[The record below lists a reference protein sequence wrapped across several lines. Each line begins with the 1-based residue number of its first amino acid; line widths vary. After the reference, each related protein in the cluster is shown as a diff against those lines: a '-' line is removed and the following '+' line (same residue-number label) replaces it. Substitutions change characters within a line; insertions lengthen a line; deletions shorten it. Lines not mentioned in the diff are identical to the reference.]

1 MIKNKRH
8 ILSVLVLLLFMV
20 LVTGC
25 GQEELDT
32 LANGT
37 LRLSIGQASQK
48 VETRA
53 TPAQLGKPVVENFK
67 LRVQRSGSDVIFYD
81 GQFVEELEIR
91 VGTCDITAYYGENV
105 VVGKDAP
112 YYEGVATAEIE
123 KDQSTSVTIPCRVA
137 NALVSVVF
145 GRDEE
150 EKLRFDK
157 FYTDYGLIVKN
168 GDYSLIITKDEVE
181 SSIYFPAGT
190 DPTLIFY
197 GTLKE
202 ENDKLVWCELAS
214 ESLPA
219 VFEAAD
225 HAIVTLSLPA
235 PESALNVDI
244 AKVEVVTESM
254 VETIPLSW
262 LPIST
267 ATAQHHYDSQGIL
280 MGTDV
285 IFSNSYPG
293 MQWKAVV
300 TNAKGEELRTV
311 SGTGELKSTYD
322 SSSGWP
328 YLPSGD
334 YKATFYLEDEGTFNK
349 VGSRDFSVGKPELK
363 LLLGGYSSYTKYL
376 EGDIDAANG
385 CDRKTIYDISVMFN
399 VSEALLAIFPY
410 TFTFQY
416 ASKAVEKVATG
427 KNTFKMSAPL
437 TNQAVSLTPYR
448 LKADASFDG
457 VSVNNYKDFHIT
469 GLPVTYAPP
478 KKETGWVAGTDYV
491 TFSDNEVKLGNRGS
505 LQAHYN
511 ESINNLDFAIL
522 HNTVVALDY
531 NFMIHPATEG
541 TTLTISVGEDV
552 ILSIR
557 EEGGLANSSDYPHK
571 GTNNVTLSSNAVEV
585 KCLNSYGGSK
595 TYTSIYSLAFKYS
608 K

>member
-1 MIKNKRH
+1 MNNNKRN
-8 ILSVLVLLLFMV
+8 ILYLLISLFTMAIM
-20 LVTGC
+20 GAC
-25 GQEELDT
+25 SQEEIDT

-37 LRLSIGQASQK
+37 LRLSIGHAGPK
-48 VETRA
+48 AETRA
-53 TPAQLGKPVVENFK
+53 TPAQLGKPLADKFN
-67 LRVQRSGSDVIFYD
+67 LRVQRSGSDMVFYED
-81 GQFVEELEIR
+81 KFVSDLELK
-91 VGTCDITAYYGENV
+91 VGTYDITAYYGEDV
-105 VVGKDAP
+105 VIGKDAP
-112 YYEGVATAEIE
+112 YYEGVATALIE
-123 KDQSTSVTIPCRVA
+123 EDKSTSVTIPCRVA
-137 NALVSVVF
+137 NALISVIF
-145 GRDEE
+145 GRDEVE
-150 EKLRFDK
+150 RKRFDR
-157 FYTDYGLIVKN
+157 FYSDYGLIVKM
-168 GDYSLIITKDEVE
+168 GDHSLALTADEVE
-181 SSIYFPAGT
+181 SSIYFPAGST
-190 DPTLIFY
+190 PTLIFY

-202 ENDKLVWCELAS
+202 NDELVWCELS
-214 ESLPA
+214 STSLPIPFA
-219 VFEAAD
+219 AAD
-225 HAIVTLSLPA
+225 HAIVTLNLPD

-244 AKVEVVTESM
+244 TKVEVVTESM

-322 SSSGWP
+322 SSSDWP

-399 VSEALLAIFPY
+399 VSEVLLAIFPY

>member
-1 MIKNKRH
+1 MSNNKRN
-8 ILSVLVLLLFMV
+8 ILYLLISLFTMAIM
-20 LVTGC
+20 GAC
-25 GQEELDT
+25 SQEEIDA

-37 LRLSIGQASQK
+37 LRLSIGHAGPK
-48 VETRA
+48 AETRA
-53 TPAQLGKPVVENFK
+53 TPAQLGKPLADNFN
-67 LRVQRSGSDVIFYD
+67 LRVQRSGSDMVFYED
-81 GQFVEELEIR
+81 KVVSDLELK
-91 VGTCDITAYYGENV
+91 VGTYDITAYYGEDV
-105 VVGKDAP
+105 VIGKDAP
-112 YYEGVATAEIE
+112 YYEGVATALIE
-123 KDQSTSVTIPCRVA
+123 EDKSTSVTIPCRVA
-137 NALVSVVF
+137 NALISVIF
-145 GRDEE
+145 GRDEVE
-150 EKLRFDK
+150 RKRFDR
-157 FYTDYGLIVKN
+157 FYSDYGLIVKM
-168 GDYSLIITKDEVE
+168 GDHSLALTADEVE
-181 SSIYFPAGT
+181 SSIYFPAGST
-190 DPTLIFY
+190 PTLIFY

-202 ENDKLVWCELAS
+202 NDELVWCELS
-214 ESLPA
+214 STSLPIPFA
-219 VFEAAD
+219 AAD
-225 HAIVTLSLPA
+225 HAIVTLNLPD

-244 AKVEVVTESM
+244 TKVEVVTESM

-285 IFSNSYPG
+285 TFSDSYPG

-322 SSSGWP
+322 SSSDWP

-427 KNTFKMSAPL
+427 KNTFKMSTPL

-491 TFSDNEVKLGNRGS
+491 TFSDGEVKLGERGWLDDHYDEYIYNR
-505 LQAHYN
+505 
-511 ESINNLDFAIL
+511 DFAIPKFTL
-522 HNTVVALDY
+522 VALDY
-531 NFMIHPATEG
+531 DIMIYPATIG
-541 TTLTISVGEDV
+541 TTLMISLGEDFL
-552 ILSIR
+552 LSKR
-557 EEGGLANSSDYPHK
+557 EDGGSFNEHPYSGSTMVELSDD
-571 GTNNVTLSSNAVEV
+571 AVELN
-585 KCLNSYGGSK
+585 CLNSYGGSM
-595 TYTSIYSLAFKYS
+595 TYSCIYSLSLKYG

>member
-1 MIKNKRH
+1 MAIMGAC
-8 ILSVLVLLLFMV
+8 S
-20 LVTGC
+20 
-25 GQEELDT
+25 QEEIDT
-32 LANGT
+32 LAKGT
-37 LRLSIGQASQK
+37 LRLSIGHAGPK
-48 VETRA
+48 AETRA
-53 TPAQLGKPVVENFK
+53 TPAQLGKPLADKFN
-67 LRVQRSGSDVIFYD
+67 LRVQRSGSDMVFYED
-81 GQFVEELEIR
+81 KFVSDLELK
-91 VGTCDITAYYGENV
+91 VGTYDITAYYGEDV
-105 VVGKDAP
+105 VIGKDAP
-112 YYEGVATAEIE
+112 YYEGVATALIE
-123 KDQSTSVTIPCRVA
+123 EDKSTSVTIPCRVA
-137 NALVSVVF
+137 NALISVIF
-145 GRDEE
+145 GRDEVE
-150 EKLRFDK
+150 RKRFDR
-157 FYTDYGLIVKN
+157 FYSDYGLIVKM
-168 GDYSLIITKDEVE
+168 GDHSLALTADEVE
-181 SSIYFPAGT
+181 SSIYFPAGSI
-190 DPTLIFY
+190 PTLIFY

-202 ENDKLVWCELAS
+202 NDELVWCELS
-214 ESLPA
+214 STSLPVPFA
-219 VFEAAD
+219 AAD
-225 HAIVTLSLPA
+225 HAIVTLNLPD

-244 AKVEVVTESM
+244 TKVEVVTESM

-322 SSSGWP
+322 SSSDWP

-334 YKATFYLEDEGTFNK
+334 YKATFYLENEGTFNK

-448 LKADASFDG
+448 LKADATFDG
-457 VSVNNYKDFHIT
+457 IVVSSHKDFYIT

-491 TFSDNEVKLGNRGS
+491 TFSGNEVKLGERGW
-505 LQAHYN
+505 LTAHYN
-511 ESINNLDFAIL
+511 EYIHNLDFAIP
-522 HNTVVALDY
+522 HNTGVAMDY
-531 NFMIHPATEG
+531 SFMIHPATEG
-541 TTLTISVGEDV
+541 TTLTITVGEDV
-552 ILSIR
+552 ILSKR
-557 EEGGLANSSDYPHK
+557 EEGGLANSSDYPHQ
-571 GTNNVTLSSNAVEV
+571 GTNVVSLSGSAVEI
-585 KCLNSYGGSK
+585 KCLNSYGGSA

-608 K
+608 N

>member
-1 MIKNKRH
+1 MSNNKQN
-8 ILSVLVLLLFMV
+8 ILYLLISLFTMAIM
-20 LVTGC
+20 GAC
-25 GQEELDT
+25 SQEEIDT

-37 LRLSIGQASQK
+37 LRLSIGHAGPK
-48 VETRA
+48 AETRA
-53 TPAQLGKPVVENFK
+53 TPAQLGKPLADKFN
-67 LRVQRSGSDVIFYD
+67 LRVQRSGSDMVFYED
-81 GQFVEELEIR
+81 KFVSDLELK
-91 VGTCDITAYYGENV
+91 VGTYDITAYYGEDV
-105 VVGKDAP
+105 VIGKDAP
-112 YYEGVATAEIE
+112 YYEGVATALIE
-123 KDQSTSVTIPCRVA
+123 EDKSTSVTIPCRVA
-137 NALVSVVF
+137 NALISVIF
-145 GRDEE
+145 GRDEVE
-150 EKLRFDK
+150 RKRFDR
-157 FYTDYGLIVKN
+157 FYSDYGLIVKM
-168 GDYSLIITKDEVE
+168 GDHSLALTADEVE
-181 SSIYFPAGT
+181 SSIYFPAGST
-190 DPTLIFY
+190 PTLIFY

-202 ENDKLVWCELAS
+202 NDELVWCELS
-214 ESLPA
+214 STSLPVPFA
-219 VFEAAD
+219 AAD
-225 HAIVTLSLPA
+225 HAIVTLNLPD

-244 AKVEVVTESM
+244 TKVEVVTESM

-322 SSSGWP
+322 SSSDWP

-334 YKATFYLEDEGTFNK
+334 YKATFYLENEGTFNK

-416 ASKAVEKVATG
+416 ASKAVEKVAAG

-491 TFSDNEVKLGNRGS
+491 TFSDGEVKLGERGWLDDHYDEYIYNR
-505 LQAHYN
+505 
-511 ESINNLDFAIL
+511 DFAIPRFTL
-522 HNTVVALDY
+522 VALDY
-531 NFMIHPATEG
+531 DIMIYPATIG
-541 TTLTISVGEDV
+541 TTLMISLGEDFL
-552 ILSIR
+552 LSKR
-557 EEGGLANSSDYPHK
+557 EDGGSFNEHPYSGSTMVELSDD
-571 GTNNVTLSSNAVEV
+571 AVELN
-585 KCLNSYGGSK
+585 CLNSYGGSM
-595 TYTSIYSLAFKYS
+595 TYSCIYSLSLKYG

>member
-1 MIKNKRH
+1 
-8 ILSVLVLLLFMV
+8 MV
-20 LVTGC
+20 IMGAC
-25 GQEELDT
+25 SQEEIDT

-37 LRLSIGQASQK
+37 LRLSIGHAGPK
-48 VETRA
+48 AETRA
-53 TPAQLGKPVVENFK
+53 TPAQLGKPLADKFN
-67 LRVQRSGSDVIFYD
+67 LRVQRSGSDMVFYED
-81 GQFVEELEIR
+81 KFVSDLELK
-91 VGTCDITAYYGENV
+91 VGTYDITAYYGEDV
-105 VVGKDAP
+105 VIGKDAP
-112 YYEGVATAEIE
+112 YYEGVATALIE
-123 KDQSTSVTIPCRVA
+123 EDKSTSVTIPCRVA
-137 NALVSVVF
+137 NALISVIF
-145 GRDEE
+145 GRDEVE
-150 EKLRFDK
+150 RKRFDR
-157 FYTDYGLIVKN
+157 FYSDYGLIVKV
-168 GDYSLIITKDEVE
+168 GDHSLALTADEVE
-181 SSIYFPAGT
+181 SSIYFPAGSN
-190 DPTLIFY
+190 PTLIFY

-202 ENDKLVWCELAS
+202 NDELVWCELS
-214 ESLPA
+214 STSLPIPFA
-219 VFEAAD
+219 AAD
-225 HAIVTLSLPA
+225 HAIVTLNLPD

-244 AKVEVVTESM
+244 TKVEVVTESM

-322 SSSGWP
+322 SSSDWP

-376 EGDIDAANG
+376 EGDIDAANE
-385 CDRKTIYDISVMFN
+385 CDRKTIYDISVIFN
-399 VSEALLAIFPY
+399 VSETLLAKFPY
-410 TFTFQY
+410 ALTFQY
-416 ASKAVEKVATG
+416 ASKAVEKVAAG

-491 TFSDNEVKLGNRGS
+491 TFSDGEVKLGERGWLDDHYDEYIYNR
-505 LQAHYN
+505 
-511 ESINNLDFAIL
+511 DFAIPKFTL
-522 HNTVVALDY
+522 VALDY
-531 NFMIHPATEG
+531 DIMIYPATIG
-541 TTLTISVGEDV
+541 TTLMISLGEDFL
-552 ILSIR
+552 LSKR
-557 EEGGLANSSDYPHK
+557 EDGGSFNEHPYSGSTMVELSDD
-571 GTNNVTLSSNAVEV
+571 AVELN
-585 KCLNSYGGSK
+585 CLNSYGGSM
-595 TYTSIYSLAFKYS
+595 TYSCIYSLSLKYG

>member
-1 MIKNKRH
+1 
-8 ILSVLVLLLFMV
+8 MV
-20 LVTGC
+20 IMGAC
-25 GQEELDT
+25 SQEEIDT

-37 LRLSIGQASQK
+37 LRLSIGHAGPK
-48 VETRA
+48 AETRA
-53 TPAQLGKPVVENFK
+53 TPAQLGKPLADKFN
-67 LRVQRSGSDVIFYD
+67 LRVQRSGSDMVFYED
-81 GQFVEELEIR
+81 KFVSDLELK
-91 VGTCDITAYYGENV
+91 VGTYDITAYYGEDV
-105 VVGKDAP
+105 VIGKDAP
-112 YYEGVATAEIE
+112 YYEGVATALIE
-123 KDQSTSVTIPCRVA
+123 EDKSTSVTIPCRVA
-137 NALVSVVF
+137 NALISVIF
-145 GRDEE
+145 GRDEVE
-150 EKLRFDK
+150 RKRFDR
-157 FYTDYGLIVKN
+157 FYSDYGLIVKV
-168 GDYSLIITKDEVE
+168 GDHSLALTADEVE
-181 SSIYFPAGT
+181 SSIYFPAGSN
-190 DPTLIFY
+190 PTLIFY

-202 ENDKLVWCELAS
+202 NDELVWCELS
-214 ESLPA
+214 STSLPIPFA
-219 VFEAAD
+219 AAD
-225 HAIVTLSLPA
+225 HAIVTLNLPD

-244 AKVEVVTESM
+244 TKVEVVTESM

-285 IFSNSYPG
+285 IFSNSYPR

-322 SSSGWP
+322 SSSDWP

-399 VSEALLAIFPY
+399 VSEALLARLPY

-416 ASKAVEKVATG
+416 ASKAIEKVTAG
-427 KNTFKMSAPL
+427 KNTFKMSEPL
-437 TNQAVSLTPYR
+437 SNQAVSLTPYR

-491 TFSDNEVKLGNRGS
+491 TFSDGEVKLGERGWLDDHYDEYIYNR
-505 LQAHYN
+505 
-511 ESINNLDFAIL
+511 DFAIPKFTL
-522 HNTVVALDY
+522 VALDY
-531 NFMIHPATEG
+531 DIMIYPATIG
-541 TTLTISVGEDV
+541 TTLMISLGEDFL
-552 ILSIR
+552 LSKR
-557 EEGGLANSSDYPHK
+557 EDGGSFNEHPYSGSTMVELSDD
-571 GTNNVTLSSNAVEV
+571 AVELN
-585 KCLNSYGGSK
+585 CLNSYGGSM
-595 TYTSIYSLAFKYS
+595 TYSCIYSLSLKYG

>member
-8 ILSVLVLLLFMV
+8 ILSILSLLLTIVFV
-20 LVTGC
+20 SGC
-25 GQEELDT
+25 NQEDINS

-37 LRLSIGQASQK
+37 LRLSIGHASQK

-67 LRVQRSGSDVIFYD
+67 LRVQRSGTDIIYYD
-81 GQFVEELEIR
+81 DKFVEELEIR
-91 VGTCDITAYYGENV
+91 VGACEITAYYGEDV
-105 VVGKDAP
+105 VIGKDTP
-112 YYEGVATAEIE
+112 YYEGVATAEIVE
-123 KDQSTSVTIPCRVA
+123 DQSTSVTIPCCVA
-137 NALVSVVF
+137 NALVSVRF
-145 GRDEE
+145 GRDEV
-150 EKLRFDK
+150 EKQRFDR
-157 FYTDYGLIVKN
+157 FYTDYGLLVRV
-168 GDYSLIITKDEVE
+168 GDYSLAITKDEAE
-181 SSIYFPAGT
+181 SSIYFPAGSN
-190 DPTLIFY
+190 PTLIFY

-202 ENDKLVWCELAS
+202 NNELVWCELSS
-214 ESLPA
+214 ESLPTTF
-219 VFEAAD
+219 VAAD
-225 HAIVTLSLPA
+225 HAIVTLNLPD

-244 AKVEVVTESM
+244 TKVEVVTESM

-322 SSSGWP
+322 SSSDWP

-334 YKATFYLEDEGTFNK
+334 YKATFYLENEGTFNK

-399 VSEALLAIFPY
+399 VSEALLAKFPY

-427 KNTFKMSAPL
+427 KNTFKMSEPL
-437 TNQAVSLTPYR
+437 SNQAVSITPYR
-448 LKADASFDG
+448 LKADAAFDG
-457 VSVNNYKDFHIT
+457 VSVSNHTDFYIT
-469 GLPVTYAPP
+469 GLPVTYTPP
-478 KKETGWVAGTDYV
+478 ETETGWVAGTDYV
-491 TFSDNEVKLGNRGS
+491 TFSGSEVKLGERGD
-505 LQAHYN
+505 LTDHYDEYIYN
-511 ESINNLDFAIL
+511 TDFAVPQQTI
-522 HNTVVALDY
+522 VVLDY
-531 NFMIHPATEG
+531 SIMIRPATMG
-541 TTLTISVGEDV
+541 TTLMISLGDDFL
-552 ILSIR
+552 LSKR
-557 EEGGLANSSDYPHK
+557 ENGGAGNFNTYPHS
-571 GTNNVTLSSNAVEV
+571 GSTMVELSNDAVELN
-585 KCLNSYGGSK
+585 CLNSYGGSM
-595 TYTSIYSLAFKYS
+595 TYSCIYSLLLKYG

>member
-1 MIKNKRH
+1 MAIMGAC
-8 ILSVLVLLLFMV
+8 S
-20 LVTGC
+20 
-25 GQEELDT
+25 QEEIDT

-37 LRLSIGQASQK
+37 LRLSIGHAGSK
-48 VETRA
+48 AETRA
-53 TPAQLGKPVVENFK
+53 TPAQLGKPLADKFN
-67 LRVQRSGSDVIFYD
+67 LRVQRSGSDMVFYED
-81 GQFVEELEIR
+81 KFVSYLELK
-91 VGTCDITAYYGENV
+91 VGTYDITAYYGEDV
-105 VVGKDAP
+105 VIGKDAP
-112 YYEGVATAEIE
+112 YYEGVATALIE
-123 KDQSTSVTIPCRVA
+123 EDKSTSVTIPCRVA
-137 NALVSVVF
+137 NALVSVIF
-145 GRDEE
+145 GRDEVE
-150 EKLRFDK
+150 RKRFER
-157 FYTDYGLIVKN
+157 FYTDYGLIVKV
-168 GDYSLIITKDEVE
+168 GDHSLALTADEVE
-181 SSIYFPAGT
+181 SSIYFPAGSI
-190 DPTLIFY
+190 PTLIFY

-202 ENDKLVWCELAS
+202 NDELVWCELS
-214 ESLPA
+214 STSLPIPFA
-219 VFEAAD
+219 AAD
-225 HAIVTLSLPA
+225 HAIVTLNLPD

-244 AKVEVVTESM
+244 TKVEVVTESM

-285 IFSNSYPG
+285 IFSNSYPR

-322 SSSGWP
+322 SSSDWP

-399 VSEALLAIFPY
+399 VSEALLARLPY

-416 ASKAVEKVATG
+416 ASKAIEKVTAG
-427 KNTFKMSAPL
+427 KNTFKMSEPL
-437 TNQAVSLTPYR
+437 SNQAVSLTPYR

-469 GLPVTYAPP
+469 GLPVSYAPP
-478 KKETGWVAGTDYV
+478 KESTGWKAGTDYV
-491 TFSDNEVKLGNRGS
+491 TFSDGEVKLGERGWLDDHYDEYIYNR
-505 LQAHYN
+505 
-511 ESINNLDFAIL
+511 DFAIPKFTL
-522 HNTVVALDY
+522 VALDY
-531 NFMIHPATEG
+531 DIMIYPATIG
-541 TTLTISVGEDV
+541 TTLMISLGEDFL
-552 ILSIR
+552 LSKR
-557 EEGGLANSSDYPHK
+557 EDGGSFNEHPYSGSTMVELSDD
-571 GTNNVTLSSNAVEV
+571 AVELN
-585 KCLNSYGGSK
+585 CLNSYGGSM
-595 TYTSIYSLAFKYS
+595 TYSCIYSLSLKYG

>member
-1 MIKNKRH
+1 MNNNKRN
-8 ILSVLVLLLFMV
+8 ILYLLISLFTMAIM
-20 LVTGC
+20 GAC
-25 GQEELDT
+25 SQEEIDT

-37 LRLSIGQASQK
+37 LRLSIGHAGPK
-48 VETRA
+48 AETRA
-53 TPAQLGKPVVENFK
+53 TPAQLGKPLADKFN
-67 LRVQRSGSDVIFYD
+67 LRVQRSGSDMVFYED
-81 GQFVEELEIR
+81 KFVSDLELK
-91 VGTCDITAYYGENV
+91 VGTYDITAYYGEDV
-105 VVGKDAP
+105 VIGKDAP
-112 YYEGVATAEIE
+112 YYEGVATALIE
-123 KDQSTSVTIPCRVA
+123 EDKSTSVTIPCRVA
-137 NALVSVVF
+137 NALISVIF
-145 GRDEE
+145 GRDEVE
-150 EKLRFDK
+150 RKRFDR
-157 FYTDYGLIVKN
+157 FYSDYGLIVKM
-168 GDYSLIITKDEVE
+168 GDHSLALTADEVE
-181 SSIYFPAGT
+181 SSIYFPAGST
-190 DPTLIFY
+190 PTLIFY

-202 ENDKLVWCELAS
+202 NDELVWCELS
-214 ESLPA
+214 STSLPIPFA
-219 VFEAAD
+219 AAD
-225 HAIVTLSLPA
+225 HAIVTLNLPD

-244 AKVEVVTESM
+244 TKVEVVTESM

-322 SSSGWP
+322 SSSDWP

-399 VSEALLAIFPY
+399 VSEALLARLPY

-416 ASKAVEKVATG
+416 ASKAIEKVTAG
-427 KNTFKMSAPL
+427 KNTFKMSEPL
-437 TNQAVSLTPYR
+437 SNQAVSLTPYR

-469 GLPVTYAPP
+469 GLPVSYAPP
-478 KKETGWVAGTDYV
+478 KESTGWKAGTDYV
-491 TFSDNEVKLGNRGS
+491 TFSDGEVKLGERGWLDDHYDEYIYNR
-505 LQAHYN
+505 
-511 ESINNLDFAIL
+511 DFAIPKFTL
-522 HNTVVALDY
+522 VALDY
-531 NFMIHPATEG
+531 DIMIYPATIG
-541 TTLTISVGEDV
+541 TTLMISLGEDFL
-552 ILSIR
+552 LSKR
-557 EEGGLANSSDYPHK
+557 EDGGSFNEHPYSGSTMVELSDD
-571 GTNNVTLSSNAVEV
+571 AVELN
-585 KCLNSYGGSK
+585 CLNSYGGSM
-595 TYTSIYSLAFKYS
+595 TYSCIYSLSLKYG